1 MKRTLILSIIISF
14 ATLLHAQSAANKVEA
29 KEVRETI
36 NTMLVDVE
44 SSKSSPL
51 ALNHAIKALSDQ
63 LLNNWNRKVYV
74 STDTTRNVTVK
85 LAAIFSGLNDEVTNQ
100 ANKLRI
106 IETIGVSDN
115 GMEAHDFILSIMDSG
130 TRQQREMAL
139 RSVCSIGV
147 RGDDVYQKIKELVKK
162 GIVKEED
169 SFEPLQRVDP
179 KKALPEIQ
187 KFLLTTKN
195 VKHFVKIGLVLSD
208 YQNPDLLDVLVERQ
222 GEFKTEQP
230 KTAQASIDS
239 MEPEDAIGSKDLKR
253 YIEIREGKNVRL
265 ALAILLKKGTSG
277 DKDLSLFEKKFA
289 ASQQET
295 KDALLDFF
303 DAQVEGGNYS
313 PEKISQVLKQAQL
326 KETYPVIKA
335 RIEKMVGKLAKKNVR

>member
-1 MKRTLILSIIISF
+1 MKNTLILSIIISF
-14 ATLLHAQSAANKVEA
+14 ATLLHGQSVASKVEG

-36 NTMLVDVE
+36 YKMLVDVE
-44 SSKSSPL
+44 SSKNNPL
-51 ALNHAIKALSDQ
+51 ALNHAIKTLSDQ

-74 STDTTRNVTVK
+74 SPDTTRNVTVK
-85 LAAIFSGLNDEVTNQ
+85 LIAIFNGLNDEGTNQ

-106 IETIGVSDN
+106 IEAIGVSDN
-115 GMEAHDFILSIMDSG
+115 SVEAHNFILSVMDNGASK
-130 TRQQREMAL
+130 QREMAL

-169 SFEPLQRVDP
+169 SFEPLQRVDA

-208 YQNPDLLDVLVERQ
+208 YQDPNLLDVLVERQ
-222 GEFKTEQP
+222 SEFKAEQP
-230 KTAQASIDS
+230 KTAQAAIDA
-239 MEPEDAIGSKDLKR
+239 MQPEDAIGSKDLKK
-253 YIEIREGKNVRL
+253 YIEIREGKKVKL
-265 ALAILLKKGTSG
+265 ALALLLKKGTSG
-277 DKDLSLFEKKFA
+277 DRDLSLFEKKF
-289 ASQQET
+289 STGQQET

-313 PEKISQVLKQAQL
+313 SEKVSQVLKQAQL
-326 KETYPVIKA
+326 KEINPIIKA